1 VSEIDVPEG
10 KKATALSVALANGC
24 NQDIIAILTQ
34 AGASDA
40 LISLRSKVPV
50 VFEFLPPPPVESMP
64 AVLKSSLHPHPLEKR
79 ESVYRSGRYT
89 CDVCGKSG
97 VGWVFHWEGCGW
109 DAHPACA
116 ARHLSESSEPRP
128 PPPANGRIDDDDLEA
143 CYDAAAAADS
153 DEV

>member
-1 VSEIDVPEG
+1 M
-10 KKATALSVALANGC
+10 
-24 NQDIIAILTQ
+24 
-34 AGASDA
+34 GACGA
-40 LISLRSKVPV
+40 
-50 VFEFLPPPPVESMP
+50 PPVESMP
-64 AVLKSSLHPHPLEKR
+64 AVLKLSLHPHPLEKR

-97 VGWVFHWEGCGW
+97 AGWVFHCEECGW

-116 ARHLSESSEPRP
+116 ERHISETSEPRP
-128 PPPANGRIDDDDLEA
+128 PPPANGRIDDDNLEA